1 VKHTHTHT
9 TLSFNL
15 KKQGNSDTYYNMDE
29 PWRQY
34 YAKWNKTQMDRY
46 YMISNVYRQK

>member
-1 VKHTHTHT
+1 MVNTRFFSLKKFLKNNREMDKENVKHTHTHT

-29 PWRQY
+29 P
-34 YAKWNKTQMDRY
+34 
-46 YMISNVYRQK
+46 